1 MLYQVFMEV
10 TDIPGADKNLELF
23 EFDKEDKEKIIDE
36 IIVPY
41 LQEGKLQF
49 SGYFLNSKNIIRIII
64 KTTDESIKILRD
76 RKQANLAQGIIWVV
90 TKEQVFN
97 SDDYTRDITAEIIKE
112 ANSKVKNV
120 PTFSLDSA
128 PEKFDTKKVF
138 IVHGHDEAVKLS
150 VARFL
155 ERLDLQPII
164 LHEQASGGST
174 IIEKLEEH
182 TDVGYGIVLYT
193 PCDLGKAKNDENLQ
207 MRARQNVVFEHGL
220 LIGRLGRKKVC
231 ALVKDEIEKPNDISG
246 VVYINYDSGNGWH
259 MDLFKELKN
268 AGFEIDANK
277 IFV

>member
-1 MLYQVFMEV
+1 MLYHVFMEV
-10 TDIPGADKNLELF
+10 TDIPGADKNLELY

-64 KTTDESIKILRD
+64 KTTDESIKIIRD
-76 RKQANLAQGIIWVV
+76 RKQANLAQGLVWVV

-97 SDDYTRDITAEIIKE
+97 SEDYTRDITAEIIKE

-120 PTFSLDSA
+120 PILSIDSA
-128 PEKFDTKKVF
+128 PEKLDTKKVF

-220 LIGRLGRKKVC
+220 LIGRLGRKRVC

-259 MDLFKELKN
+259 LELFKELKN